1 MADKKTVESV
11 LLELAA
17 GLRRVYG
24 ERLVGVYLFGSWARG
39 DATEHSDIDVAV
51 VLKEPVDVWQEL
63 KHCSGLRA
71 EICLKNDVCVNL
83 TFLPRSRFKNGD
95 GLGAIVRA
103 EGVPL

>member
-17 GLRRVYG
+17 GLRQVYG

-39 DATEHSDIDVAV
+39 DKHSDIDVAV